1 MTATPTRFVEDSY
14 LEKRVIV
21 GSLALE
27 VNADL
32 AETARQ
38 LLEVPDSTTE
48 CMRLTTGMRRL
59 FFGPIDDAEA
69 QAP

>member
-1 MTATPTRFVEDSY
+1 MTFAPTRFVEDAY

-38 LLEVPDSTTE
+38 LLEVPDSTAE
-48 CMRLTTGMRRL
+48 CLRLTTGLRQL
-59 FFGPIDDAEA
+59 FFGPADDAEA
-69 QAP
+69 

>member
-1 MTATPTRFVEDSY
+1 MTITPTRFVEDAY

-38 LLEVPDSTTE
+38 LLEVSDSTTE

-59 FFGPIDDAEA
+59 FFGPDADAE
-69 QAP
+69 P